1 MESAGEHAKDSQ
13 REDSRRKDSRRKVS
27 RRRKVW
33 AAVVPI
39 LAVLAVAAGIATAL
53 WTQSQL
59 QSSFGWFAYAP
70 LSNETFS
77 SRGLVFLDAGTK
89 VGVTLTAA
97 GLLVLAFWSGYR
109 TARRRTA
116 RRRPA
121 RQRSAHAGGP
131 KRESQA
137 GS

>member
-1 MESAGEHAKDSQ
+1 MESAGEHPKDSQ
-13 REDSRRKDSRRKVS
+13 REDSRREDRRLKES

-33 AAVVPI
+33 AAVVPL
-39 LAVLAVAAGIATAL
+39 LALLAVAGGIATAL

-77 SRGLVFLDAGTK
+77 SGGMVFMDAGTSM
-89 VGVTLTAA
+89 GLALTAA

-109 TARRRTA
+109 TARTRPART
-116 RRRPA
+116 RPA